1 MKLKKLACM
10 ALGGA
15 AAVSTLPAFAD
26 VQLSGFLTAGVS
38 YSDNEIPFY
47 PAGIT
52 DEQPDYLQDTVLG
65 IQLDSELDDLTRF
78 SAQLIAQYDTD
89 NFNTNA
95 EWLYVSRN
103 IGHYTTGRI
112 GRLRLPLFMNAEQL
126 YVGASYPWIRPPE
139 EVYGMLVSLSRYN
152 GMDISFTKDS
162 NLGSFELQLFTGKLD
177 DDIPLNVGGSVPAS
191 TDQILGSVLRFSN
204 ENLDL
209 HLSYSKMDAKVFV
222 DIPGVFITGAPAE
235 QLETILS
242 MELPT
247 DIEMIT
253 LGVRYVVGKFDL
265 RAETAQRLSDDL
277 GDRNAWYGSIAYT
290 MGDWVPY
297 LVLAQSDSKALPADS
312 SWSMLAG
319 ALPNGIE
326 SMMQDADTY
335 TLGLRKNLSP
345 SVSVNM
351 ELLNSEAKH
360 GTIGVFKDYV
370 PNASGDE
377 LADPDV
383 NMLSFAINVLY

>member
-177 DDIPLNVGGSVPAS
+177 DDIPLNVGGSAPAS
-191 TDQILGSVLRFSN
+191 TDQLLGSVLRFSN

-209 HLSYSKMDAKVFV
+209 HLSYSKMDAKVL
-222 DIPGVFITGAPAE
+222 IGI
-235 QLETILS
+235 
-242 MELPT
+242 MKLPT

-253 LGVRYVVGKFDL
+253 LGVRYSLGKFDL
-265 RAETAQRLSDDL
+265 SAETAQRLSDDL

-360 GTIGVFKDYV
+360 GTIGMFKDYA